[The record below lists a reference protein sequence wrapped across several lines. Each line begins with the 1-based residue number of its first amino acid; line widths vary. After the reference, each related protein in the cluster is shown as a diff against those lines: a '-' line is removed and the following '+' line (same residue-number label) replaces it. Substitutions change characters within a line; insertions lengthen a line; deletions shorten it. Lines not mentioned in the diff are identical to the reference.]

1 MCNQHEVLIS
11 ECQMAEAY
19 IHPDD
24 DSEEENSEDKEED
37 EMDADWFGS
46 LFSLRVLK

>member
-1 MCNQHEVLIS
+1 MTSSFQTV
-11 ECQMAEAY
+11 AEAY

-24 DSEEENSEDKEED
+24 DSEEENSEDEEED

-46 LFSLRVLK
+46 IFSLRVLK

>member
-1 MCNQHEVLIS
+1 MTSSFQTV
-11 ECQMAEAY
+11 AEAY

-24 DSEEENSEDKEED
+24 DSEEENSEDEED

-46 LFSLRVLK
+46 IFSLRVLK

>member
-1 MCNQHEVLIS
+1 MKSSFQS
-11 ECQMAEAY
+11 AY

-24 DSEEENSEDKEED
+24 DSEEENSEDEEED

-46 LFSLRVLK
+46 IFYLRVLK